1 MFTGIV
7 QTRGRVVGL
16 RRHAFGVR
24 MVVDPGQ
31 WDYRPREG
39 ESISV
44 NGVCLTH
51 APSSPQAGPDE
62 PQGHLY
68 FDIIQET
75 LDKTSL
81 GQVRQGGGE
90 GGERGEVNLEPA
102 LRADTPLGGH
112 FVQGHVDGTGRITKV
127 HRGEDEWRIIVEP
140 PPALAIYI
148 VPKGS
153 ISIDGVSLTI
163 AAVHP
168 ADAAGSAPA
177 RFEVALI
184 PVTLELTTLGQVQ
197 EGDVVNL
204 EVDMIAKTVVH
215 WLESRFGG
223 AGSERGGQGG
233 GADAGEV
240 TLEMLRRAGFIS
252 DSTQPPS

>member
-7 QTRGRVVGL
+7 QKRGLVAEL
-16 RRHAFGVR
+16 RQHPFGVR
-24 MVVDPGQ
+24 MLVNPGD
-31 WDYRPREG
+31 WAYIPREG

-51 APSSPQAGPDE
+51 APASPQAGADE
-62 PQGHLY
+62 PGGHLC

-75 LDKTSL
+75 LEKTSL
-81 GQVRQGGGE
+81 GRLQ
-90 GGERGEVNLEPA
+90 RGSHVNLEPA

-112 FVQGHVDGTGRITKV
+112 FVQGHVDGTGRITHV
-127 HRGEDEWRIIVEP
+127 ARGEDEWRIIVEP
-140 PPALAIYI
+140 PAALAIYI

-163 AAVHP
+163 AAVQP
-168 ADAAGSAPA
+168 ADSAAGTPS

-184 PVTLELTTLGQVQ
+184 PATLELTTLGHA
-197 EGDVVNL
+197 EAGDIVNL

-215 WLESRFGG
+215 WLESRFGPEGGDNTGLQQGSG
-223 AGSERGGQGG
+223 AG
-233 GADAGEV
+233 V
-240 TLEMLRRAGFIS
+240 TKQLLRRAGFIP
-252 DSTQPPS
+252 DEQPDPR